1 MSQENEDI
9 DALHIGNMVG
19 IYSSLYGYTVGR
31 IAYRSDE
38 LIRVIPQEASNK
50 AIEFPMTADGTEF
63 IPELGVTEIEIIER
77 QESPY
82 YVDFLGVRE
91 GEIVEFFTVDG
102 KEAEPSGTVARVVKT
117 SKNDGIILEDGRKF
131 SFRGVGPKAPIAVV
145 RVVTSDE
152 AAKDAEAAAAA
163 ITEEEEAAAERNAQ
177 LLALLRSIRPT
188 ETVEV
193 IPRGER
199 SYPDSMQREDL
210 FQDLLADIGAK
221 QRTNPRRIRYLERE
235 VDVAVALK
243 NMSVKHDEAERIL
256 GSEPYLVQTVGD
268 ALTLNRDP
276 LPMAIPVVKG
286 ARVLN
291 LDTCCAPNTH
301 TSADVVPR
309 VLGKT
314 EEYAVDVA
322 ERYLEGGLPEA
333 LGKGFDA
340 YMMDLLGNTGAV
352 FEGPVDAEG
361 GWREAQD
368 VIRTAGYTEAVA
380 GLSIGLPAVNAN
392 PEKNI
397 DIDEA
402 FLIKNVLDRS
412 LRLLPAQIRADARTG
427 NDVVI
432 AAADP
437 SVIIKYVVLPT
448 KAALALRPP
457 KRPGDLPTALIYS
470 AALESSNL
478 PTIVRTLRD
487 LYTSETASPT
497 HAWDLKSESAAG
509 YDIAGWLES
518 VLKYTVHPA
527 DSLGPRTPALLSVLD
542 AVGAGQHDMAPA
554 VAEVLDRWVR
564 QSQRAWRDLLSARR
578 KEIQKSLNA
587 EVERTFQSVTGADS
601 PLWTALQTA
610 ETLTDFIADIK
621 RRNPTIWET
630 PALLTASFLHEAQG
644 DAAPLVWSTIGLI
657 DNRPIDID
665 PVAAQIDLATS
676 RATALRRLALR
687 SITLSTLKATPEIN
701 ACPHVARLEATRNV
715 SDTLQRSRLLREFI
729 ETYQGGREGEWMT
742 CVLCKQSCVCYHEIM
757 ELEALAQPARMD
769 AIQRQILVQFG
780 GDRYEGKIVC
790 RNCGQALQDIDY
802 DEGVEF
808 DDEGNVIVSS
818 SVLTAEQ
825 MADTDET
832 QWKKEVKALA
842 PPELAFAKESQNAI
856 YNMLTKILASGNILV
871 DKSVVRTIVEQADSY
886 ATARTPAQET
896 YEKARN
902 AEMKKASGKVPP
914 PFPAFVNN
922 IRISAVAALLAIHMQ
937 VAKPPIMV
945 NNPVPHCGG
954 RFSREGW
961 PLKTDSDPKESGPFK
976 YIACVIGHIDRNEQ
990 PWSDFVWHKEPKRES
1005 RINKVL
1011 SSALGAATVIVVKAE
1026 APFSTLINARL
1037 TEVRENVV
1045 EAQAQEL
1052 VSHTDELPVGFRP
1065 EPFPAAVTRPI
1076 IEKDPAAAVLETV
1089 AAGKSVQ
1096 SMIQPIADAVR
1107 QQARAVIHELHED
1120 AAATIQADNCCT
1132 ASLADARVGTLQGQ
1146 PESAALLAAHQ
1157 ILHDNIPT
1165 VVKAGTHLWSTF
1177 ATPLP
1182 APVSQ
1187 EVDPGVF
1194 YKLFLK
1200 FCYRGPAVGEGHEFS
1215 TGNICRQCGL
1225 ALGKPLDLVD
1235 FGTEG
1240 AAILAAQQGDLKV
1253 ETTAAAFEA
1262 LSTAVRR
1269 RRVLEPR
1276 APGGDIP
1283 WRTGLESIVRA
1294 ARASY
1299 KGALQRIGDALEKVL
1314 QNITGHED
1322 ETPDAFTRNAYWE
1335 PLTEVYDALQKE
1347 ILERLQRG
1355 PTAKYATKAVSN
1367 LENITA
1373 DPFVEGPSAV
1383 QEYWCSL
1390 TQAAGA
1396 NFTVTTVNSARWFK
1410 ISKEHNARINSILAE
1425 NANWYGGTIT
1435 GPMTQILKHIGRVL
1449 GPLIRVWIR
1458 QVRPSPMSNGI
1469 WNSKDAQM
1477 LLRTFVYQVWRD
1489 AVVPTSWMYTESK
1502 INVSELEGAAAGMV
1516 EWTTTLMIHSGRR
1529 FIKYSDEQ
1537 IRTMLQRRAE
1547 LERTSIVQEF
1557 NNINDPDERAAA
1569 LILKQF
1575 RIGRWARGQNIQSLD
1590 ADTYDFE
1597 TEQRHRMGIVEPP
1610 VDPLLLREGQGP
1622 QRETYGLGGL
1632 SGGEEGSSY
1641 DVDQGEA
1648 GAND

>member
-19 IYSSLYGYTVGR
+19 IHSSLYGYTVGR

-50 AIEFPMTADGTEF
+50 AIEFPMTEDGTEF
-63 IPELGVTEIEIIER
+63 VPELGVSAIEIIER

-82 YVDFLGVRE
+82 YVDFLGVRA
-91 GEIVEFFTVDG
+91 GEIVEFFTEDG
-102 KEAEPSGTVARVVKT
+102 QEAEPSGTVTKVVKT
-117 SKNDGIILEDGRKF
+117 DKHDGIILEDGRKF

-152 AAKDAEAAAAA
+152 AAEDAEEAEETTAAEEAAAARKA
-163 ITEEEEAAAERNAQ
+163 R
-177 LLALLRSIRPT
+177 LFDLLRGVLPT

-243 NMSVKHDEAERIL
+243 NMSVKHDDAGRIL

-268 ALTLNRDP
+268 ALTMNRDP
-276 LPMAIPVVKG
+276 LPMVIPVVQG

-291 LDTCCAPNTH
+291 LDKCCTKNART
-301 TSADVVPR
+301 TTDVISR
-309 VLGKT
+309 ELGKT
-314 EEYAVDVA
+314 EQYAIDIA
-322 ERYLEGGLPEA
+322 NSYLEGGLPEA

-352 FEGPVDAEG
+352 FTGPSNPEG

-368 VIRTAGYTEAVA
+368 VIRSAGYTSAVT
-380 GLSIGLPAVNAN
+380 GLSIGLPAVNAD
-392 PEKNI
+392 PAKNV
-397 DIDEA
+397 DVDEA
-402 FLIKNVLDRS
+402 FLINNVLDRS
-412 LRLLPAQIRADARTG
+412 LRLLPAQTRVTSRTG
-427 NDVVI
+427 EEVVI

-437 SVIIKYVVLPT
+437 SVIINYVVLPT

-457 KRPGDLPTALIYS
+457 KRPGDLPTALLYS

-478 PTIVRTLRD
+478 PTVVRTLRD

-497 HAWDLKSESAAG
+497 HVWDLKTESAAG
-509 YDIAGWLES
+509 YDIAGWLKS
-518 VLKYTVHPA
+518 VLKYAVHPA

-542 AVGAGQHDMAPA
+542 AIGAGQHDMAPA
-554 VAEVLDRWVR
+554 VADVLDRWVR
-564 QSQRAWRDLLSARR
+564 QSQRVWSELLGARR
-578 KEIQKSLNA
+578 KAIQKALN
-587 EVERTFQSVTGADS
+587 EETTRTFQSVTGTDS

-610 ETLTDFIADIK
+610 EPLADFLEDIK

-657 DNRPIDID
+657 DNRPVDID
-665 PVAAQIDLATS
+665 PVAALTNLATS
-676 RATALRRLALR
+676 RASALRRQALR
-687 SITLSTLKATPEIN
+687 NVNLSSLKGTPEIN
-701 ACPHVARLEATRNV
+701 TCPHAARLEAVRNV
-715 SDTLQRSRLLREFI
+715 ADTLLRSRLLRDFI

-757 ELEALAQPARMD
+757 ELEALAQPTRMD

-802 DEGVEF
+802 DEGAEF
-808 DDEGNVIVSS
+808 DDEGNPIVSS
-818 SVLTAEQ
+818 SVLTVEQ
-825 MADTDET
+825 MGDPTDS

-842 PPELAFAKESQNAI
+842 PPELEFAKESQNMI
-856 YNMLTKILASGNILV
+856 YDMLNKILLKGNILV
-871 DKSVVRTIVEQADSY
+871 EKSVVRTLVEQADAY
-886 ATARTPAQET
+886 TTARTPSQEA

-902 AEMKKASGKVPP
+902 AEMKKAGSTARPM
-914 PFPAFVNN
+914 FTAFVNN
-922 IRISAVAALLAIHMQ
+922 IRMAAIAALLGISMQ
-937 VAKPPIMV
+937 SSKPPIMV
-945 NNPVPHCGG
+945 NNPVPYCGG

-961 PLKTDSDPKESGPFK
+961 PLKADSDPKESGPFK
-976 YIACVIGHIDRNEQ
+976 YVACVIGHIDRNES
-990 PWSDFVWHKEPKRES
+990 PWSDFVWHKEPKRET
-1005 RINKVL
+1005 RINKVMNA
-1011 SSALGAATVIVVKAE
+1011 ALGAATVIVVKAE
-1026 APFSTLINARL
+1026 APFSTLINTRL
-1037 TEVRENVV
+1037 AEVRENVA
-1045 EAQAQEL
+1045 EAKAQEL

-1065 EPFPAAVTRPI
+1065 EPFPVAVTRPV
-1076 IEKDPAAAVLETV
+1076 IETDPVVAVREAI
-1089 AAGKSVQ
+1089 AAGRSLQ
-1096 SMIQPIADAVR
+1096 PLTQPIVDAVH
-1107 QQARAVIHELHED
+1107 QQARAVIYELHED
-1120 AAATIQADNCCT
+1120 AATTVQTNNCCT
-1132 ASLADARVGTLQGQ
+1132 ASLTDARDGTLQGP
-1146 PESAALLAAHQ
+1146 PESAALLAAHT
-1157 ILHDNIPT
+1157 ILRDNIPT
-1165 VVKAGTHLWSTF
+1165 VVNAGTHLWSTF
-1177 ATPLP
+1177 AIPLTI
-1182 APVSQ
+1182 PVSQ

-1194 YKLFLK
+1194 FKLFLK
-1200 FCYRGPAVGEGHEFS
+1200 FCYRGPAVGEAHEFS

-1225 ALGKPLDLVD
+1225 ALGKSLDLVD
-1235 FGTEG
+1235 FGKDG

-1253 ETTAAAFEA
+1253 EATAAAFEA

-1276 APGGDIP
+1276 APGGEIP
-1283 WRTGLESIVRA
+1283 WRVGLEALVSA
-1294 ARASY
+1294 ARSSY
-1299 KGALQRIGDALEKVL
+1299 KGTMVRIGDVLDQVL

-1322 ETPDAFTRNAYWE
+1322 ELADALTHSGFWE
-1335 PLTEVYDALQKE
+1335 PLTEVHDSLQKE
-1347 ILERLQRG
+1347 ILEHLQRG
-1355 PTAKYATKAVSN
+1355 PTAKYATRAISN
-1367 LENITA
+1367 MENITE
-1373 DPFVEGPSAV
+1373 DPFVEGPVAV

-1396 NFTVTTVNSARWFK
+1396 SFSVLSVNSARWFK

-1435 GPMTQILKHIGRVL
+1435 AQMTHILRHIGQVL
-1449 GPLIRVWIR
+1449 GPLLRTWIR
-1458 QVRPSPMSNGI
+1458 LVRPSSAGNV

-1477 LLRTFVYQVWRD
+1477 LLRTLIYQVWRD
-1489 AVVPTSWMYTESK
+1489 AVVPTSWMYATTITASD
-1502 INVSELEGAAAGMV
+1502 LEGAATGMV
-1516 EWTTTLMIHSGRR
+1516 EWTTALMMHSGRR

-1569 LILKQF
+1569 LVLKQF

-1590 ADTYDFE
+1590 ADTYNFE
-1597 TEQRHRMGIVEPP
+1597 TEQRHRMGIMDPP

-1632 SGGEEGSSY
+1632 SSGEPEDGY
-1641 DVDQGEA
+1641 AVDQGEE